1 VRGAVLGDGSTAT
14 GLKQGEAER
23 LLALRKGNAE
33 RGMPQAPRAGRLTF
47 DEAMADVVAD
57 YTLHKRRS
65 LDALKR
71 RIQLHL
77 LPAFS
82 GWKLAAVTTTALRA
96 FVARRQAE
104 NAKPATIN
112 RELAVIGHAF
122 TLAMEAGSL
131 FARPKIPT
139 LSEKGN
145 ERRGFFEP
153 EAFASVCRYLPGPLV
168 RLVTFLY
175 ITGWRGK
182 SEGQKLLWA
191 WVDFAAG
198 EVRLPAGVSK
208 TQEPRTFPFTNE
220 LRALLI
226 EQRAVVDAI
235 QREHQ
240 RVVPHVFCY
249 EDGRPIKYW
258 WRTWHSACK
267 RAGVPGRVV
276 HDFRRTAIR
285 RMVRSGIPE
294 RVAMQMCGHKTR
306 AVFERYNIVSSSDLL
321 DAAAKLNATSTISA
335 VSDTVE
341 PLPASGETSK

>member
-1 VRGAVLGDGSTAT
+1 VKNALLGDGTVAT
-14 GLKQGEAER
+14 GLKQREAER
-23 LLALRKGNAE
+23 LLDLRKGNAE

-47 DEAMADVVAD
+47 DEAIEDVKND
-57 YTLHKRRS
+57 YVQRQRRS
-65 LDALKR
+65 LRDLEG
-71 RIQLHL
+71 RITLHL
-77 LPAFS
+77 LPAFH
-82 GWKLAAVTTTALRA
+82 GWRLAAVTTTALRA
-96 FVARRQAE
+96 YVTQRQAE
-104 NAKPATIN
+104 GAKPATIN
-112 RELAVIGHAF
+112 RELAIVSHAF

-153 EAFASVCRYLPGPLV
+153 EAFAAVCRYLPAALV
-168 RLVTFLY
+168 RLARFLN
-175 ITGWRGK
+175 ITGWRGR

-208 TQEPRTFPFTNE
+208 TQEPRTFPMTRE
-220 LRALLI
+220 LRQLLV

-235 QREHQ
+235 QRKHQ
-240 RVVPHVFCY
+240 RVVPTVFCQD
-249 EDGRPIKYW
+249 DGRPVKDW
-258 WRTWHSACK
+258 RRAWRTACE

-294 RVAMQMCGHKTR
+294 RVAMKLSGHQTR
-306 AVFERYNIVSSSDLL
+306 TVFDRYDITSGADLVAAADRL
-321 DAAAKLNATSTISA
+321 DAVSTISPDF
-335 VSDTVE
+335 DTVA
-341 PLPASGETSK
+341 PVPASGETPE